1 MILMKEQEVIEYTHI
16 PFGDISLAVIITK
29 EKAYL
34 CPSTY
39 VGSHLEKERKRV
51 FYCSTAQMMY
61 IRFEELPII
70 IQDWLNKICPEVHS
84 KKLFF
89 GLTSKE
95 DNPSLFYSKKVI

>member
-1 MILMKEQEVIEYTHI
+1 MIMNEQEIIEYKHI
-16 PFGDISLAVIITK
+16 QYEGDKLAVIITK

-34 CPSTY
+34 CPSVF

-51 FYCSTAQMMY
+51 FYCSTAQMMH
-61 IRFEELPII
+61 IRFEELPTD

-95 DNPSLFYSKKVI
+95 GNPTLFYSKKVI